1 MLHALAASNSPRSI
15 HWIYGARDAAHHPFA
30 EEARRLLAQLPHAT
44 AHVQYSRT
52 HGRVTMRLLQD
63 AGVARDAQ
71 FYLCG
76 PAGFL
81 RDLSSGLLACG
92 VAADHVHAE
101 IFGPGEAGTPGLVDV
116 VARPPHS
123 LDAAAGEARVSF
135 ARSGVAAGWR
145 GSYRSLLELAEACD
159 VPVRWSCRTG
169 VCHRC
174 ETGLVAGTVNY
185 DPQPLE
191 PPAQGN
197 LLTCCA
203 QPAGDVVIDL

>member
-1 MLHALAASNSPRSI
+1 
-15 HWIYGARDAAHHPFA
+15 
-30 EEARRLLAQLPHAT
+30 
-44 AHVQYSRT
+44 
-52 HGRVTMRLLQD
+52 MRLLED
-63 AGVARDAQ
+63 LGVPHSAQ

-81 RDLSSGLLACG
+81 RDLSTGLLRYGA
-92 VAADHVHAE
+92 AADRVHAE

-116 VARPPHS
+116 VTRAPRS
-123 LDAAAGEARVSF
+123 LEAAAGEARVSF

-145 GSYRSLLELAEACD
+145 RRYRSLLELAEACD

-174 ETGLVAGTVNY
+174 EAGLVAGTVKY

-203 QPAGDVVIDL
+203 QPASDVVLDL